1 MKMPLIVAAM
11 ALLAACNNSAIA
23 PSADSTTVKMMDT
36 SMAVKPIQSP
46 YPVLYSSNFVMDGP
60 KNAESLLALWKA
72 YDKGDLSAAKDL
84 IADTLEAHLASGI
97 TIRASRDS
105 IIASI
110 QALRNT
116 LTAAVDEVHA
126 IMAVKSTDKNEH
138 WALIWGMEK
147 DTHKNG
153 KVDSVDLQE
162 TWRFNQDGKADL
174 FYQYSAKSAPP
185 AKK

>member
-1 MKMPLIVAAM
+1 MKLPLIVASL
-11 ALLAACNNSAIA
+11 ALLAACNNSGSAS
-23 PSADSTTVKMMDT
+23 SADSATVKMD
-36 SMAVKPIQSP
+36 SSVAVKPIQSP
-46 YPVLYSSNFVMDGP
+46 YPVLYSSEFVMDGP

-126 IMAVKSTDKNEH
+126 IMAVKSRDKNEH